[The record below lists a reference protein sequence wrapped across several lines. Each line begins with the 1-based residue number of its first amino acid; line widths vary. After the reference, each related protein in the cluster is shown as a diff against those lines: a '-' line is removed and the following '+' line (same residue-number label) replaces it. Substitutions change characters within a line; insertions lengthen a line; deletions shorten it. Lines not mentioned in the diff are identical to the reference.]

1 MSVDRWEAIMRRADR
16 GLARLTAEQMTQTR
30 AMLQHSMRRTLVDA
44 RVAYTQATSELAAL
58 QLQPGASFRLA
69 RALAVADEIEGTI
82 RALGE
87 PDIITQGLGQQAS
100 AARVQAQAVIVDV
113 TRTFGDPLTLTTP
126 MNHRAV
132 EAVVRNAGT
141 RLAAHGETTIRQVQ
155 QHVVDGLVR
164 GRSWGTVA
172 RDIRADTGMLARR
185 AEMIA
190 HTELHSAQADARRE
204 VFAAAGIEYVIRYVT
219 DDDRTCGQCAPR
231 QGEVL
236 RAAEAVEVLHPYCR
250 CVLAP
255 FRPDWVE
262 AGGLPEDDLI
272 ALRQSTLQQMEG
284 AGTRPLMGPAP
295 FERGTRVQPVWTPGD
310 GIDRLRD
317 LGGAW

>member
-1 MSVDRWEAIMRRADR
+1 MSFTRWEAIMRRADR

-30 AMLQHSMRRTLVDA
+30 AILQRSLQRTLVDA
-44 RVAYTQATSELAAL
+44 RVAYTAATSDLAAL

-69 RALAVADEIEGTI
+69 RALAVADEIEATL
-82 RALGE
+82 RTLGE
-87 PDIITQGLGQQAS
+87 PTILTETLGAQVT
-100 AARVQAQAVIVDV
+100 AARVQAHAIIADV
-113 TRTFGDPLTLTTP
+113 LTEFSEPLSLTTP

-141 RLAAHGETTIRQVQ
+141 RLAAHGEQTIADVQ
-155 QHVVDGLVR
+155 KHVVDGLVR
-164 GRSWGTVA
+164 GRSWGAVA

-204 VFAAAGIEYVIRYVT
+204 ANAMLGVEYVIRYVT

-236 RAAEAVEVLHPYCR
+236 RASEAIEVLHPRCR
-250 CVLAP
+250 CTLSP
-255 FRPDWVE
+255 FRPEWVVD
-262 AGGLPEDDLI
+262 GGLDLQEI
-272 ALRQSTLQQMEG
+272 TDLRRSTLRQMRQ
-284 AGTRPLMGPAP
+284 AGTRPLDGPAP
-295 FERGTRVQPVWTPGD
+295 FERGQRVRPVWRPED
-310 GIDRLRD
+310 GIDALRRLA
-317 LGGAW
+317 GGA